1 MFAALVRASIWSRH
15 VIIRY
20 NLICLFAYSVEH
32 RNSFFCYFFCYFRSN
47 NFGCR
52 TFSASLAHKFINAI
66 RKGRIEKKRV
76 YVTETCTTPFQH
88 PPFPLGKNELQSSLA
103 VSQPPYAYRHRIVT
117 YTVTYVFNWLYLR
130 IQLLCFMEKIKSYCF
145 GMEGKQMLS

>member
-20 NLICLFAYSVEH
+20 NLICLLAYSVEH
-32 RNSFFCYFFCYFRSN
+32 RNSIFCYFRSN

-52 TFSASLAHKFINAI
+52 TFSASLVHKFIKAI
-66 RKGRIEKKRV
+66 RKGRIEKKCV
-76 YVTETCTTPFQH
+76 YVNETCTTPFQH
-88 PPFPLGKNELQSSLA
+88 PPFPPGKNELQSSLA
-103 VSQPPYAYRHRIVT
+103 VSQPPYAYRHTIVT

-130 IQLLCFMEKIKSYCF
+130 IQLFVFY
-145 GMEGKQMLS
+145 GKNEVILFWNGG